1 MDQSL
6 WGTVGA
12 GVERLLTFWYN
23 FTIPGAFLAL
33 VVALVAAFVIFFDAT
48 RRQLKAVAW
57 KAASVFGVVLTL
69 PAVLALVV
77 PSIAER
83 LGTATVALAFT
94 GLAGLVIAVGS
105 LLLYLLI
112 GRQREQPAAVAA
124 PTVAWSDATAAAMAP
139 VYEPPAYSSPAMSAA
154 TVTPGA
160 AALPGAAPLMT
171 AAMPVQETKIMRR
184 PPKEL
189 GMLVYRSG
197 PRAGQ
202 NLTLHEVT
210 NLGRD
215 AQRNEIVLDD
225 PAVSREHA
233 RIKLEN
239 GQFVLYDLAS
249 SGGTR
254 VNGANIV
261 RQPLANGDAIQIGD
275 IQLAFVQVN
284 GLQG

>member
-1 MDQSL
+1 MEQSL
-6 WGTVGA
+6 WGAVSA

-33 VVALVAAFVIFFDAT
+33 VVALVATFVIFFDAT

-57 KAASVFGVVLTL
+57 KAASVFGVVLTV
-69 PAVLALVV
+69 PAVAALIV

-94 GLAGLVIAVGS
+94 GLAGLVIALGS
-105 LLLYLLI
+105 LLVYLLI
-112 GRQREQPAAVAA
+112 GRQREQPAAVAG

-139 VYEPPAYSSPAMSAA
+139 VFEPPAYSPPAMSAA
-154 TVTPGA
+154 TVTPSA
-160 AALPGAAPLMT
+160 AAPVKT
-171 AAMPVQETKIMRR
+171 AAMPAQETKIMRR

-202 NLTLHEVT
+202 NLTLLETT

-225 PAVSREHA
+225 PAASREHA

-249 SGGTR
+249 SGGTQ

-275 IQLAFVQVN
+275 TQLAFVQVN

>member
-1 MDQSL
+1 MNQAL
-6 WGTVGA
+6 WGTVSE

-23 FTIPGAFLAL
+23 FVVPGAFIALVLAL
-33 VVALVAAFVIFFDAT
+33 IAAFVIFADAT

-57 KAASVFGVVLTL
+57 KAASVVGVVLTL
-69 PAVLALVV
+69 PSVVALAVPAV
-77 PSIAER
+77 AER
-83 LGTATVALAFT
+83 LGSATVALAFT
-94 GLAGLVIAVGS
+94 GMAGLVIAVAS
-105 LLLYLLI
+105 LALYLAI
-112 GRQREQPAAVAA
+112 GRRGEQQAVATA
-124 PTVAWSDATAAAMAP
+124 PTVAWSDTSAAAMAP
-139 VYEPPAYSSPAMSAA
+139 VYEPPAYSAPAMSAA
-154 TVTPGA
+154 TVTPSA
-160 AALPGAAPLMT
+160 AAPVAA
-171 AAMPVQETKIMRR
+171 AAMPTQETKILRR

-225 PAVSREHA
+225 PAASREHA

-249 SGGTR
+249 TGGTR
-254 VNGANIV
+254 VNGATIV
-261 RQPLANGDAIQIGD
+261 RQPLVNGDSIQIGD
-275 IQLAFVQVN
+275 TQLAFVQVN